1 MEAPAGRRPLWP
13 SIRGARGNRTLVRG
27 LGSRFWIPLWRALA
41 GCDGPALRSSRLR
54 SRSWR
59 EEGRQLRGS
68 EVTQAQPEARYA
80 ALVELLRDLSK
91 GADLVVTFSGGVDS
105 ALVLAAAVE
114 AVGARAIA
122 LTAVSPTLPIEET
135 EAAVALARELGATHE
150 LVDAHELDN
159 EAYAA
164 NTGDRCYHCK
174 TELFDLAV
182 VAARARGAG
191 AIVDGTIVDDLAGH
205 RPGLRAAA
213 EHGVHHPLVTVG
225 YTKPEVRAAARALGI
240 RAWDKPS
247 FACLGSRFAPG
258 TRVTL
263 DRILR
268 VARVESAL
276 RREGFR
282 QFRVRYQQVA
292 GDGVGA
298 SVAEQARIELD
309 PAEIPRLVAAGV
321 RERVLAAGR
330 AEGFDRVSLDL
341 EGYGARPG

>member
-1 MEAPAGRRPLWP
+1 MTHPQHTLHPA
-13 SIRGARGNRTLVRG
+13 N
-27 LGSRFWIPLWRALA
+27 
-41 GCDGPALRSSRLR
+41 
-54 SRSWR
+54 
-59 EEGRQLRGS
+59 
-68 EVTQAQPEARYA
+68 RYA
-80 ALVELLRDLSK
+80 ALVAHLRDL
-91 GADLVVTFSGGVDS
+91 ANEAELIVTFSGGVDS

-114 AVGARAIA
+114 AIGERAIA

-135 EAAVALARELGATHE
+135 EAAVALAREIGARHE

-182 VAARARGAG
+182 VAARSRGAG
-191 AIVDGTIVDDLAGH
+191 AIVDGTIVDDLGEH

-225 YTKPEVRAAARALGI
+225 FTKREVRDAARALGI
-240 RAWDKPS
+240 KAWNKPS

-282 QFRVRYQQVA
+282 QFRVRYQQIA
-292 GDGVGA
+292 GDGEGA
-298 SVAEQARIELD
+298 AEQARIELD
-309 PAEIPRLVAAGV
+309 PTEIPRLVEPGI

-330 AEGFDRVSLDL
+330 AEGFQRVSLDL
-341 EGYGARPG
+341 EGYGTKRG

>member
-1 MEAPAGRRPLWP
+1 M
-13 SIRGARGNRTLVRG
+13 NR
-27 LGSRFWIPLWRALA
+27 
-41 GCDGPALRSSRLR
+41 
-54 SRSWR
+54 
-59 EEGRQLRGS
+59 E
-68 EVTQAQPEARYA
+68 RYA
-80 ALVELLRDLSK
+80 ALVAHLQALAGEAELI
-91 GADLVVTFSGGVDS
+91 VTFSGGVDS

-114 AVGARAIA
+114 ALGDRALA

-135 EAAVALARELGATHE
+135 EAAIALARELHARHE

-174 TELFDLAV
+174 SELFTI
-182 VAARARGAG
+182 AAAEARKRGA
-191 AIVDGTIVDDLAGH
+191 AAVVDGTIVDDLGDH

-213 EHGVHHPLVTVG
+213 EQGVRHPLVDVG
-225 YTKPEVRAAARALGI
+225 YTKSEVRRTARALGI

-268 VARVESAL
+268 VARVETAL

-282 QFRVRYQQVA
+282 QFRVRYHLV
-292 GDGVGA
+292 GDD
-298 SVAEQARIELD
+298 EHARIELGGD
-309 PAEIPRLVAAGV
+309 ELAHMVEPGV
-321 RERVLAAGR
+321 RERVVRAGR
-330 AEGFDRVSLDL
+330 AEGFARVTLDL
-341 EGYGARPG
+341 QAYGEKSGG